1 MKVKHNKKRN
11 TAFLFEALVREM
23 TKAAVRGNK
32 KKKAKILKVIKEH
45 FSKGSPLY
53 KELQVYKSIYETNGA
68 DALTATKIIVEC
80 RNEHRS
86 LDKKELFKKQS
97 FLISEVNKTISP
109 RVYNNFV
116 PNYRML
122 ATIAQLFNDDTPAR
136 SRVLLENNLVKDM
149 TSQVK
154 EVKQKKGMD
163 DFTFGQYVKVFNDEY
178 SSLLKEQK
186 QVLGFYIND
195 KTSLMVYLNEEI
207 GRLRTVL
214 SEGLELDEIKSD
226 ELMTE
231 NTKKII
237 SILDEM
243 KENKPTDQ
251 TIIEIMKIQKL
262 VSEIQSNDD

>member
-1 MKVKHNKKRN
+1 
-11 TAFLFEALVREM
+11 
-23 TKAAVRGNK
+23 
-32 KKKAKILKVIKEH
+32 
-45 FSKGSPLY
+45 
-53 KELQVYKSIYETNGA
+53 
-68 DALTATKIIVEC
+68 
-80 RNEHRS
+80 
-86 LDKKELFKKQS
+86 
-97 FLISEVNKTISP
+97 
-109 RVYNNFV
+109 
-116 PNYRML
+116 L

-136 SRVLLENNLVKDM
+136 SRVLLENNLVKGM

-178 SSLLKEQK
+178 SSLLSEQK

-214 SEGLELDEIKSD
+214 SEGLELDEIKDD